1 MGCLYIRVRLKMWL
15 CLKTRFSTFF
25 DITWY
30 VKQPLIQKKFLF
42 SHSIVCYFYWI
53 RQGRWQIKIEKVW
66 QRLMEWKPPLCKW
79 YTFWMAPW
87 LICCFTVILLHIERK
102 CHLKT
107 NFATILILK
116 FKLSGKFKRFNASI
130 EMLNSWI
137 SKNFN

>member
-1 MGCLYIRVRLKMWL
+1 MGCLYIRVCLKMWL

-30 VKQPLIQKKFLF
+30 VEAAICTKKISFL
-42 SHSIVCYFYWI
+42 SFYSLLFLLNKT
-53 RQGRWQIKIEKVW
+53 REKIEKVW
-66 QRLMEWKPPLCKW
+66 QRLMEWKTPLCKW

-87 LICCFTVILLHIERK
+87 LICCFTVVLLYIERK